1 MTENAS
7 RSSKLRL
14 SRVVHSLCMRGL
26 WLHALIVLCSVPL
39 LGQAEWPKP
48 NWEKVDTERCRTSG
62 KAVIAPVGK
71 YEVRLDRVSDPTDEV
86 VCRSFL
92 VDVAGRKTPLLK
104 DWDVS
109 IHQGTGE
116 DLFGDGN
123 PSLVLEGYSGGAHCC
138 YTYEIVSLG
147 ETPVILRP
155 IQNESPFFFFK
166 DPASKQFRILTS
178 DGAFDYFDGMC
189 HACAPFPRVVLQVD
203 NSGLHDVSANF
214 VEQYDSEIALARA
227 KIAEGD
233 IQKFIV
239 ADFEDA
245 KKVVLEIVFSY
256 LYSGREAEAWQTL
269 GEMWPAG
276 DRERIKALI
285 LKTRANGILSKL
297 AKTGPISV
305 ANPR

>member
-1 MTENAS
+1 MTQKAW
-7 RSSKLRL
+7 RSPKLLL

-71 YEVRLDRVSDPTDEV
+71 YEVRLDPVSDPTNEV
-86 VCRSFL
+86 VCRSLL

-189 HACAPFPRVVLQVD
+189 HACAPFPRVVLQV
-203 NSGLHDVSANF
+203 NSSGLHDVSANF

-233 IQKFIV
+233 IQKFILS
-239 ADFEDA
+239 DFEDA

-285 LKTRANGILSKL
+285 VKTRANGILSKL

>member
-1 MTENAS
+1 
-7 RSSKLRL
+7 
-14 SRVVHSLCMRGL
+14 MRGS
-26 WLHALIVLCSVPL
+26 WVYALILLGAAPL
-39 LGQAEWPKP
+39 FGQAEWPKP
-48 NWEKVDTERCRTSG
+48 NWEKVDTQRCRSSE
-62 KAVIAPVGK
+62 KAVIASIGK
-71 YEVRLDRVSDPTDEV
+71 YEVRLNPVSDSESNEV
-86 VCRSFL
+86 VCRSWL
-92 VDVAGRKTPLLK
+92 VDPSGRETPLLE

-109 IHQGTGE
+109 IHQGTGK

-138 YTYEIVSLG
+138 YNYEIVSLG
-147 ETPVILRP
+147 RTPVILRP
-155 IQNESPFFFFK
+155 IQNESPFFFFR
-166 DPASKQFRILTS
+166 DPATKQFRILTS

-203 NSGLHDVSANF
+203 RNGLHDVSADF

-245 KKVVLEIVFSY
+245 RKVVLEIVFSY
-256 LYSGREAEAWQTL
+256 LYSGRQAEAWQTVD
-269 GEMWPAG
+269 EMWPPA

-285 LKTRANGILSKL
+285 LKTRASGILSKL
-297 AKTGPISV
+297 PQSRPISA

>member
-1 MTENAS
+1 M
-7 RSSKLRL
+7 
-14 SRVVHSLCMRGL
+14 
-26 WLHALIVLCSVPL
+26 
-39 LGQAEWPKP
+39 
-48 NWEKVDTERCRTSG
+48 G
-62 KAVIAPVGK
+62 KF
-71 YEVRLDRVSDPTDEV
+71 EVRLDSVSDSEADES
-86 VCRSFL
+86 VCRSWL
-92 VDVAGRKTPLLK
+92 VDPTGRETALLE

-147 ETPVILRP
+147 ETPVILHP
-155 IQNESPFFFFK
+155 IRNEPPFFFFR
-166 DPASKQFRILTS
+166 DPASKQFRILTG

-203 NSGLHDVSANF
+203 ESGLHDVSTNF

-233 IQKFIV
+233 VQKFIV
-239 ADFEDA
+239 SDFKDA
-245 KKVVLEIVFSY
+245 KAVVLEIVFSY

-269 GEMWPAG
+269 GEMWPAE
-276 DRERIKALI
+276 DRERIRALI
-285 LKTRANGILSKL
+285 LKTRAHGILSRLGK
-297 AKTGPISV
+297 AGRISV
-305 ANPR
+305 ANRR

>member
-1 MTENAS
+1 M
-7 RSSKLRL
+7 
-14 SRVVHSLCMRGL
+14 HGL
-26 WLHALIVLCSVPL
+26 WLRALILLCAAPL
-39 LGQAEWPKP
+39 LGQAEWPRP
-48 NWEKVDTERCRTSG
+48 NWEKVDTERCRASHRG
-62 KAVIAPVGK
+62 VIASVGK
-71 YEVRLDRVSDPTDEV
+71 YEARLDPEPDPKTKEV
-86 VCRSFL
+86 VCSGSL
-92 VDVAGRKTPLLK
+92 VDPAGHETMLLK
-104 DWDVS
+104 DWDIS

-138 YTYEIVSLG
+138 YTYAIVSLG

-155 IQNESPFFFFK
+155 IRNETPFFFFK

-203 NSGLHDVSANF
+203 KSGLHDVSSNF

-233 IQKFIV
+233 VQKFV
-239 ADFEDA
+239 VSDFKDA
-245 KKVVLEIVFSY
+245 KAVVLEIVFSY
-256 LYSGREAEAWQTL
+256 LYSGRKGEAWQTL
-269 GEMWPAG
+269 VQMWPAT

-285 LKTRANGILSKL
+285 VKTRARGLLSKL
-297 AKTGPISV
+297 AKTEPISV

>member
-1 MTENAS
+1 
-7 RSSKLRL
+7 
-14 SRVVHSLCMRGL
+14 MRGL
-26 WLHALIVLCSVPL
+26 WLRALILLCATHV

-48 NWEKVDTERCRTSG
+48 NWEKVNSERCRSSQ
-62 KAVIAPVGK
+62 KAVVASEGKYQVRLAPV
-71 YEVRLDRVSDPTDEV
+71 SDSESDEV
-86 VCRSFL
+86 VCRSWL
-92 VDVAGRKTPLLK
+92 IDPSGRETPLLE

-116 DLFGDGN
+116 DLFGNGN
-123 PSLVLEGYSGGAHCC
+123 PALVLEGYSGGAHCC

-147 ETPVILRP
+147 DTPVILRP

-166 DPASKQFRILTS
+166 DLASRQFLILTS

-203 NSGLHDVSANF
+203 ESGLRDVSANF

-227 KIAEGD
+227 KIAQGD
-233 IQKFIV
+233 MQKFIV

-269 GEMWPAG
+269 GEMWPAA

-285 LKTRANGILSKL
+285 VKTRARGLLSKL
-297 AKTGPISV
+297 AKSGPIS
-305 ANPR
+305 AAKPR

>member
-1 MTENAS
+1 
-7 RSSKLRL
+7 
-14 SRVVHSLCMRGL
+14 MRGL

-166 DPASKQFRILTS
+166 VPASKQFRILTS

-203 NSGLHDVSANF
+203 GSGLHDVSANF

-233 IQKFIV
+233 IQKFILS
-239 ADFEDA
+239 DFEEA

-285 LKTRANGILSKL
+285 VKTRASGILSKL

>member
-1 MTENAS
+1 
-7 RSSKLRL
+7 
-14 SRVVHSLCMRGL
+14 MRGL
-26 WLHALIVLCSVPL
+26 WRHALILLCAAPL
-39 LGQAEWPKP
+39 SGQAEWPRP
-48 NWEKVDTERCRTSG
+48 NWERVDTQRCRTSD
-62 KAVIAPVGK
+62 KAILTSVGK
-71 YEVRLDRVSDPTDEV
+71 YEVRLDRVSDPKTNEV
-86 VCRSFL
+86 VCRSSL
-92 VDVAGRKTPLLK
+92 VDHAGRRTPLLK

-138 YTYEIVSLG
+138 YTYEIVGLG
-147 ETPVILRP
+147 EAPVALSPVHNQTP
-155 IQNESPFFFFK
+155 FYFFK

-203 NSGLHDVSANF
+203 ESGLHDVSANF

-239 ADFEDA
+239 SDFADA

-285 LKTRANGILSKL
+285 MKTRAHGLLSKL
-297 AKTGPISV
+297 AKSGPISV

>member
-1 MTENAS
+1 MG
-7 RSSKLRL
+7 RFWLR
-14 SRVVHSLCMRGL
+14 
-26 WLHALIVLCSVPL
+26 ALILLCATPL

-48 NWEKVDTERCRTSG
+48 DWKKVDSERCRTS
-62 KAVIAPVGK
+62 KKSVTASVGK
-71 YEVRLDRVSDPTDEV
+71 FEVRLDPISDSESDEVACRSWLVDPT
-86 VCRSFL
+86 
-92 VDVAGRKTPLLK
+92 GRETALLE

-147 ETPVILRP
+147 EVPVILRP

-203 NSGLHDVSANF
+203 HSGLHDVSPNF

-233 IQKFIV
+233 IRKFIV

-269 GEMWPAG
+269 GEMWPAA

-285 LKTRANGILSKL
+285 TKTRRDGLLSKL
-297 AKTGPISV
+297 AQSGPIS
-305 ANPR
+305 AAKPR

>member
-1 MTENAS
+1 
-7 RSSKLRL
+7 
-14 SRVVHSLCMRGL
+14 MRGV
-26 WLHALIVLCSVPL
+26 WLYGLIALCSAPL

-48 NWEKVDTERCRTSG
+48 NGEKVDTERCRTSA
-62 KAVIAPVGK
+62 KVVIASVGK
-71 YEVRLDRVSDPTDEV
+71 YEVRLDPVSAPKTNEV
-86 VCRSFL
+86 VCRSSL
-92 VDVAGRKTPLLK
+92 VDPAGHVTPLLK

-116 DLFGDGN
+116 DLFGDGD

-155 IQNESPFFFFK
+155 IRNETPFFFFK
-166 DPASKQFRILTS
+166 DPASKQFRVLTS

-233 IQKFIV
+233 MQKFIV
-239 ADFEDA
+239 ADFEGA
-245 KKVVLEIVFSY
+245 KKIVLEIVFSY
-256 LYSGREAEAWQTL
+256 LYSEREAEAWQAL
-269 GEMWPAG
+269 GEMWPAA
-276 DRERIKALI
+276 DRERIKTLI
-285 LKTRANGILSKL
+285 VKTRSNGILSKL
-297 AKTGPISV
+297 AGTRPISV

>member
-7 RSSKLRL
+7 QPANLLL
-14 SRVVHSLCMRGL
+14 SRVVHSLRIRGL
-26 WLHALIVLCSVPL
+26 WFHALIVLCSVPL

-48 NWEKVDTERCRTSG
+48 KWEKADTERCRTSG
-62 KAVIAPVGK
+62 KAVTAPVGK
-71 YEVRLDRVSDPTDEV
+71 YEVRLDPVSDPTNEV

-147 ETPVILRP
+147 DTPVILRP

-189 HACAPFPRVVLQVD
+189 HACTPFPRVVLQVD
-203 NSGLHDVSANF
+203 HSGLHDASPNF

-233 IQKFIV
+233 IQRFIV

-269 GEMWPAG
+269 GEMWPAA

-285 LKTRANGILSKL
+285 VKTRANGILSRL

>member
-1 MTENAS
+1 
-7 RSSKLRL
+7 
-14 SRVVHSLCMRGL
+14 MRGF
-26 WLHALIVLCSVPL
+26 WLRALTLLCATPL
-39 LGQAEWPKP
+39 FGQAEWPKP
-48 NWEKVDTERCRTSG
+48 DWKKVDSERCRTSE
-62 KAVIAPVGK
+62 KAVTVWVGK
-71 YEVRLDRVSDPTDEV
+71 YRVRLAPVSDSDEV
-86 VCRSFL
+86 VCRGWLIDPSER
-92 VDVAGRKTPLLK
+92 ATPLLE

-116 DLFGDGN
+116 DLFDNGN

-147 ETPVILRP
+147 ETPAILRP
-155 IQNESPFFFFK
+155 IRNESPFFFFK

-178 DGAFDYFDGMC
+178 DGGFDYFDGMC

-203 NSGLHDVSANF
+203 HSGLHDVSADF

-233 IQKFIV
+233 IQRFIV

-269 GEMWPAG
+269 GEMWPAA

-285 LKTRANGILSKL
+285 AKTRAHGLLSKL
-297 AKTGPISV
+297 EKGGPIS
-305 ANPR
+305 APKPR

>member
-1 MTENAS
+1 
-7 RSSKLRL
+7 
-14 SRVVHSLCMRGL
+14 MRGL
-26 WLHALIVLCSVPL
+26 WLHALVVLCSFPV

-48 NWEKVDTERCRTSG
+48 NWEKVDTERCRSSK
-62 KAVIAPVGK
+62 KAVIASVGK
-71 YEVRLDRVSDPTDEV
+71 YEVRLDPVSDSESYEA
-86 VCRSFL
+86 VCRSWL
-92 VDVAGRKTPLLK
+92 VDPSGRKTPLLG

-155 IQNESPFFFFK
+155 IQNESPFFFFR
-166 DPASKQFRILTS
+166 DPPSKQFRILTS

-203 NSGLHDVSANF
+203 RNGLHDVSANF
-214 VEQYDSEIALARA
+214 VEEYDSEIALARA

-233 IQKFIV
+233 IQKFILS
-239 ADFEDA
+239 DFEDA

-269 GEMWPAG
+269 GEMWPAA
-276 DRERIKALI
+276 DRQRVKALI
-285 LKTRANGILSKL
+285 VKTRANGILSKL

>member
-1 MTENAS
+1 
-7 RSSKLRL
+7 
-14 SRVVHSLCMRGL
+14 MRGL
-26 WLHALIVLCSVPL
+26 WLRALILLCATHL
-39 LGQAEWPKP
+39 FGQAEWPKP
-48 NWEKVDTERCRTSG
+48 KWEKVNTERCRSSQ
-62 KAVIAPVGK
+62 KAVVASVGK
-71 YEVRLDRVSDPTDEV
+71 YQVRLDPVSDSEFESDEV
-86 VCRSFL
+86 LCRSWL
-92 VDVAGRKTPLLK
+92 IDPSGRETPLLE

-147 ETPVILRP
+147 EPPVILRP

-203 NSGLHDVSANF
+203 HSGLHDASPNF

-227 KIAEGD
+227 KIAQGD
-233 IQKFIV
+233 MQKFIV

-256 LYSGREAEAWQTL
+256 LYSGREAEAWQAL
-269 GEMWPAG
+269 GEMWPAV

-285 LKTRANGILSKL
+285 VKTRAHGLLAKL
-297 AKTGPISV
+297 ANSGPIS
-305 ANPR
+305 AASPR